1 MFKAENKWNLLRS
14 FHMGVL
20 NRDQLSHKD
29 NVTAFKF
36 QFITEIECVKISH
49 QFSLI
54 TNFQLV

>member
-1 MFKAENKWNLLRS
+1 MELTKIVSHGRFEQ
-14 FHMGVL
+14 
-20 NRDQLSHKD
+20 DQLSHKD

-54 TNFQLV
+54 TNFQLI

>member
-1 MFKAENKWNLLRS
+1 MELTKIVSHGRFEQ
-14 FHMGVL
+14 
-20 NRDQLSHKD
+20 DQLSHKD